1 MIECEKGRVN
11 LDELLGLGSFS
22 LSNVSHMVDVLS
34 DDEVKQMKYF
44 ESRVSI
50 SPGFN
55 PKMMGDSAR

>member
-1 MIECEKGRVN
+1 MN